1 MQWEY
6 RQPVVIHFGNGKLA
20 QLSDEIDALG
30 GTRALLVTSEGFVKR
45 HVVSAIVDDCEGG
58 IAAVYPDVKP
68 NAPYQECQACVDL
81 IKEKDCDIVVALG
94 GGSVMDT
101 AKAAACI
108 CTGTRTVRSFLGHAD
123 ELPGKGLPVIAIP
136 TTAGTASEVTRVSV
150 LSDPQE
156 HVKYSMHNDA
166 LFADVALVDPEL
178 TYTLPKHA
186 TASTGMDVLCHA
198 LEGYWSVN
206 HQPITDTM
214 AFGSLKRVFKY
225 LHIACRDPE
234 NAEARE
240 GMAEASI
247 LAGLTFA
254 LPGTTG
260 PHACSYPITSL
271 FDIDHGEACGM
282 TIVDFLYL
290 NAVADED
297 GRIIKLARRLGF
309 GNIDEMANR
318 IIELKVQAGLLQNLK
333 GFSPTKE
340 QIDRMVADSK
350 NSTLL
355 RNPVKVTDE
364 DLYRIFE
371 GLC

>member
-1 MQWEY
+1 M
-6 RQPVVIHFGNGKLA
+6 
-20 QLSDEIDALG
+20 
-30 GTRALLVTSEGFVKR
+30 
-45 HVVSAIVDDCEGG
+45 
-58 IAAVYPDVKP
+58 
-68 NAPYQECQACVDL
+68 
-81 IKEKDCDIVVALG
+81 VALG

-108 CTGTRTVRSFLGHAD
+108 CTGTRTVHSFLGHAD

-136 TTAGTASEVTRVSV
+136 TTAGTASEVTCVSV

-166 LFADVALVDPEL
+166 LFADAALVDPEL

-186 TASTGMDVLCHA
+186 TACTGMDVLCHA

-214 AFGSLKRVFKY
+214 AFDSLKRVFKY

-247 LAGLTFA
+247 LAGLTLA

-271 FDIDHGEACGM
+271 FDMDHGEACGM

-290 NAVADED
+290 NAAADED

-333 GFSPTKE
+333 SFSPTKE
-340 QIDRMVADSK
+340 QLDRMVADSK
-350 NSTLL
+350 NRMLL

-371 GLC
+371 GLCQPTREGAV

>member
-45 HVVSAIVDDCEGG
+45 HVVSAIVDDCERR

-108 CTGTRTVRSFLGHAD
+108 CTGTRTVHSFLGHAD

-186 TASTGMDVLCHA
+186 TASTGMEDVRTQN
-198 LEGYWSVN
+198 ETVWS
-206 HQPITDTM
+206 
-214 AFGSLKRVFKY
+214 S
-225 LHIACRDPE
+225 
-234 NAEARE
+234 
-240 GMAEASI
+240 
-247 LAGLTFA
+247 
-254 LPGTTG
+254 
-260 PHACSYPITSL
+260 
-271 FDIDHGEACGM
+271 HG
-282 TIVDFLYL
+282 
-290 NAVADED
+290 
-297 GRIIKLARRLGF
+297 
-309 GNIDEMANR
+309 
-318 IIELKVQAGLLQNLK
+318 
-333 GFSPTKE
+333 KE
-340 QIDRMVADSK
+340 EVRA
-350 NSTLL
+350 
-355 RNPVKVTDE
+355 
-364 DLYRIFE
+364 
-371 GLC
+371 

>member
-45 HVVSAIVDDCEGG
+45 HVVSAIVDDCEGR

-68 NAPYQECQACVDL
+68 SAPYQECQACVDL
-81 IKEKDCDIVVALG
+81 IKGKDCDIVVALG

-108 CTGTRTVRSFLGHAD
+108 CTGTRTVHSFLGHAD
-123 ELPGKGLPVIAIP
+123 ELPGKGLAVIAIP

-247 LAGLTFA
+247 LAGLTSA

-290 NAVADED
+290 NAAADED

-333 GFSPTKE
+333 SFSPTKE

>member
-1 MQWEY
+1 M
-6 RQPVVIHFGNGKLA
+6 
-20 QLSDEIDALG
+20 
-30 GTRALLVTSEGFVKR
+30 
-45 HVVSAIVDDCEGG
+45 GG

-68 NAPYQECQACVDL
+68 NAPYQECQARVDL

-108 CTGTRTVRSFLGHAD
+108 CTGTRTVHSFLGHAD
-123 ELPGKGLPVIAIP
+123 ELPGKGLPVIAVP

-150 LSDPQE
+150 LSDLQE
-156 HVKYSMHNDA
+156 HIKYSMHNDA
-166 LFADVALVDPEL
+166 LFADVALVDPE
-178 TYTLPKHA
+178 
-186 TASTGMDVLCHA
+186 D
-198 LEGYWSVN
+198 
-206 HQPITDTM
+206 
-214 AFGSLKRVFKY
+214 
-225 LHIACRDPE
+225 
-234 NAEARE
+234 AEARE

-290 NAVADED
+290 NAAADED

-333 GFSPTKE
+333 SFSPTKE

-350 NSTLL
+350 NRMLL

-371 GLC
+371 GLCQPTREGAV

>member
-1 MQWEY
+1 
-6 RQPVVIHFGNGKLA
+6 
-20 QLSDEIDALG
+20 
-30 GTRALLVTSEGFVKR
+30 
-45 HVVSAIVDDCEGG
+45 
-58 IAAVYPDVKP
+58 
-68 NAPYQECQACVDL
+68 
-81 IKEKDCDIVVALG
+81 
-94 GGSVMDT
+94 
-101 AKAAACI
+101 
-108 CTGTRTVRSFLGHAD
+108 
-123 ELPGKGLPVIAIP
+123 
-136 TTAGTASEVTRVSV
+136 
-150 LSDPQE
+150 
-156 HVKYSMHNDA
+156 
-166 LFADVALVDPEL
+166 
-178 TYTLPKHA
+178 
-186 TASTGMDVLCHA
+186 MDVLCHA

-247 LAGLTFA
+247 LAGLTSA

-290 NAVADED
+290 NAAADED

-333 GFSPTKE
+333 SFSPTKE